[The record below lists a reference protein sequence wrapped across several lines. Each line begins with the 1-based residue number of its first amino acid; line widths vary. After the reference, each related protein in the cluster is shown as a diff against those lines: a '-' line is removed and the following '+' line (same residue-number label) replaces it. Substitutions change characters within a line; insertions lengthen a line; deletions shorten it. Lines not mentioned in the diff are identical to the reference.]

1 MPPKIIRSN
10 NSDDPADQ
18 SKRAIAKARQQAWH
32 IANLA
37 KSRYQLHPDKRNW
50 PALSASL
57 GITIPPVFTS
67 LPCTFDN
74 VKSFAQ
80 WWVDSVESRIDTNIS
95 PSERPNIVVENGT
108 KFGNIT
114 LFPEQEG
121 VYRAIVEAFWT
132 KQTTRV
138 VLNDGTMGSGKTFLA
153 GALIADAIQHKRY
166 IPSGPLAI
174 MGQMPYRILV
184 VTRKNVVRQ
193 YKRVLINMGLDKLLG
208 STIIVTA
215 YSQLSSQFGKIFIKE
230 TFDPYTEKT
239 TEVFNE
245 GVAPFLVIWDECHG
259 LNNPG
264 TKQTK
269 FCMAMNRIKVPP
281 FQVFMSATPFVTV
294 NHSRTFVL
302 ASRLEYLGQKVT
314 EETFPI
320 FAGTL
325 AKRPDKPNGAA
336 ANRLRDTLAKY
347 IFSFPKVKWKHK
359 AINQCLLV
367 DFHSEQDRA
376 IYDRAFEIFQEKK
389 RKAGENTSYGR
400 FEEFVALGQFRKA
413 AEPLRAPALIEQTMT
428 HFNTGDKAV
437 LIGCAFRETVQRIVH
452 GLLKRGL
459 TRDDISIIWGGKR
472 AWKSEILLSDTELD
486 DLMKRAA
493 RGEQLEPE
501 ELVALKETIEYRTE
515 RIMTAETPEQQ
526 AARNQQLAELKL
538 AGTQSAD
545 QRQREV
551 DNFQDGTSRVCIFTL
566 AAGGVGL
573 SLDHDSPDTLPR
585 VGYFT
590 PVYSGPEAQQALGRA
605 VRRATLSDT
614 YQFLVYLK
622 DTVEATHVAPAMDKK
637 LKSIASFTKNF
648 FNLMSLD
655 NYEHTGSVN
664 LRTAEQA
671 ALDAESEESQLSG
684 EVVGETPEDDDNE

>member
-1 MPPKIIRSN
+1 MPPKIIRN
-10 NSDDPADQ
+10 NQDDPEDQ
-18 SKRAIAKARQQAWH
+18 SKRAINKARQQAWH

-50 PALSASL
+50 ISLGTSL
-57 GITIPPVFTS
+57 GITIPGAFAA

-80 WWVDSVESRIDTNIS
+80 WWVDSVESRIDTNIA
-95 PSERPNIVVENGT
+95 PSEKPRIVVQNGT
-108 KFGNIT
+108 QFGSIT

-121 VYRAIVEAFWT
+121 VYRSIVDAFWISKT
-132 KQTTRV
+132 ARV
-138 VLNDGTMGSGKTFLA
+138 CLNDGTMGSGKTFLA
-153 GALIADAIQHKRY
+153 GALIADIFHNKRY
-166 IPSGPLAI
+166 IPEGPMAI
-174 MGQMPYRILV
+174 LGQMPYRVLV

-193 YKRVLINMGLDKLLG
+193 YKRVLINMGLEKYLG
-208 STIIVTA
+208 NQIIVTS

-239 TEVFNE
+239 SEQYNE
-245 GVAPFLVIWDECHG
+245 GVAQYLVIWDECHG

-269 FCMAMNRIKVPP
+269 FCMAMNRLRNPP
-281 FQVFMSATPFVTV
+281 FQIFMSATPFVTI

-302 ASRLEYLGQKVT
+302 ATRLEYLGQRVT

-325 AKRPDKPNGAA
+325 AKRPDKPNDAA
-336 ANRLRDTLAKY
+336 ANRLRETLGKY

-367 DFHSEQDRA
+367 DFHSPQDAA
-376 IYDRAFEIFQEKK
+376 IYERAFEIFQEKK
-389 RKAGENTSYGR
+389 KKAGENTAYGR

-413 AEPLRAPALIEQTMT
+413 AEPLRAPALIEQTMA
-428 HFNTGDKAV
+428 HFNSGEKAT

-472 AWKSEILLSDTELD
+472 AWKSDILLSDTELD

-493 RGEQLEPE
+493 KGEQLEPE
-501 ELVALKETIEYRTE
+501 ELTALKETIEYRTE
-515 RIMTAETPEQQ
+515 RIMTAETAEQQ
-526 AARNQQLAELKL
+526 AERNAQLAELKL

-551 DNFQDGTSRVCIFTL
+551 DNFQDGVSRVCIFTL

-573 SLDHDSPDTLPR
+573 SLDHDSPATLPR

-622 DTVEATHVAPAMDKK
+622 GTVEETHVAPAMDKK

-648 FNLMSLD
+648 FNLMSMD
-655 NYEHTGSVN
+655 NFQHTGSVN

-671 ALDAESEESQLSG
+671 AKDAELEESQLNG
-684 EVVGETPEDDDNE
+684 EVVGETPEDDDE